1 VFFGSKYKE
10 KSNAKNNNSLWGELY
25 SWLYYFLTLFIHLE
39 LIMNVKYYLSKLK
52 KNKKAASN
60 ETASYS
66 EKIVVIKI

>member
-1 VFFGSKYKE
+1 MT
-10 KSNAKNNNSLWGELY
+10 
-25 SWLYYFLTLFIHLE
+25 YYFLTLFIHLK